1 MPDNEN
7 ENPPT
12 PQSPTPQS
20 PTPDSP
26 VTESP
31 LTEANAA
38 QDPHAALLAVSTSA
52 APGDA
57 KKAVIYNCIVVI
69 FLEQGFPEINDQS
82 ARIVWSTIEDMVII
96 ALGNGITNCI
106 TDKGFNCPALAPVFA
121 TLKEM
126 NQVTVVSDLVTG
138 IAALVTP

>member
-1 MPDNEN
+1 MPTNEN
-7 ENPPT
+7 ENPPAT
-12 PQSPTPQS
+12 EPPATEP
-20 PTPDSP
+20 P

-31 LTEANAA
+31 LAEAAA
-38 QDPHAALLAVSTSA
+38 AHDPHAALLAVSTSA

-57 KKAVIYNCIVVI
+57 KKAVIFNCIVVI
-69 FLEQGFPEINDQS
+69 FLEQGFPEINDQQ
-82 ARIVWSTIEDMVII
+82 ARIVWSTIDDVVII
-96 ALGNGITNCI
+96 ALGNGITNCT

-138 IAALVTP
+138 LAALVTP

>member
-1 MPDNEN
+1 MPENES
-7 ENPPT
+7 ENPPA
-12 PQSPTPQS
+12 S
-20 PTPDSP
+20 
-26 VTESP
+26 ESP
-31 LTEANAA
+31 LTETAA
-38 QDPHAALLAVSTSA
+38 ATDPQAALLAVSTSA

-82 ARIVWSTIEDMVII
+82 ARIVWSTIDDQVIMAI
-96 ALGNGITNCI
+96 GNGMSSCI
-106 TDKGFNCPALAPVFA
+106 TGKGFHCPALAPMFA

-138 IAALVTP
+138 MASMVTP

>member
-1 MPDNEN
+1 MPTNEN
-7 ENPPT
+7 ENPAAP
-12 PQSPTPQS
+12 
-20 PTPDSP
+20 
-26 VTESP
+26 ESP
-31 LTEANAA
+31 LTEAVAA
-38 QDPHAALLAVSTSA
+38 NDPQAALLAVSTSA

-57 KKAVIYNCIVVI
+57 KKAVIFNCIVVV

-82 ARIVWSTIEDMVII
+82 ARIVWSTVDDDRVII

-106 TDKGFNCPALAPVFA
+106 TGKGFNCPALAPVFA